1 MIADVMT
8 SLSHQWPLKI
18 YNIIVENSVRTLA
31 TRGRKRV
38 PASEAQRGG
47 MERSGRSEGQY
58 RLRHM
63 ILPLTPYLRSGLS
76 GGSAARGNPS
86 HKKGGPKS
94 SHKPQGRK
102 KTTPTGY

>member
-1 MIADVMT
+1 MT

-47 MERSGRSEGQY
+47 WSE
-58 RLRHM
+58 
-63 ILPLTPYLRSGLS
+63 
-76 GGSAARGNPS
+76 AE
-86 HKKGGPKS
+86 GPKDD
-94 SHKPQGRK
+94 
-102 KTTPTGY
+102 TAYAI